1 MALAWANCLLQRSTA
16 AELALEDLRR
26 VLPPAPEQQ
35 DMHSEADVVQACID
49 IYGDRIDRAEGL
61 VALSLQRRDV

>member
-1 MALAWANCLLQRSTA
+1 
-16 AELALEDLRR
+16 
-26 VLPPAPEQQ
+26 
-35 DMHSEADVVQACID
+35 MHSEADVVQACID

>member
-1 MALAWANCLLQRSTA
+1 
-16 AELALEDLRR
+16 